1 MTSYKITNKKDFMGK
16 LLASDCF
23 SSFLLK
29 EAGIHSYVPFTID
42 GHMNKEF
49 FEDNEETAADPASPH
64 IKWDYVP
71 WDMVR
76 PACFD
81 LIKGKHTPTGFQFVL
96 YLKPESMEALF
107 AKEEFSPADFLIQNL
122 ILNIRFENGELSLTT
137 AVDYSGFTLDKSGE
151 QLWDLTA
158 RKFLSK
164 KEIAFE

>member
-16 LLASDCF
+16 LLAGDCF

-42 GHMNKEF
+42 GHINKDF
-49 FEDNEETAADPASPH
+49 FEGSEETAESLTSP
-64 IKWDYVP
+64 YVP

-76 PACFD
+76 PTCFD
-81 LIKGKHTPTGFQFVL
+81 LIKGKRTPTSFQFVL

-107 AKEEFSPADFLIQNL
+107 AKEELAPADFLIQNL
-122 ILNIRFENGELSLTT
+122 ILNIRFEKGELTLTT
-137 AVDYSGFTLDKSGE
+137 AVDYSGFSLDKSGE
-151 QLWDLTA
+151 QLWDLTI